1 MRTSLRLV
9 LVMIFTLCGAL
20 ALAQNASDP
29 RALIT
34 DIYIT

>member
-9 LVMIFTLCGAL
+9 LVMIFKLCSAF

-29 RALIT
+29 RAPIT
-34 DIYIT
+34 DIY